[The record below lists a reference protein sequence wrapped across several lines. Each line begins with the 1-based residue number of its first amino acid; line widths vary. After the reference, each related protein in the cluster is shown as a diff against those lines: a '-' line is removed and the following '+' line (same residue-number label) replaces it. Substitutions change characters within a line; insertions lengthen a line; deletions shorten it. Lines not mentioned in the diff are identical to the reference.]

1 MIECENDLQEIF
13 GIIENWCKKWRL
25 EIDLTKTNIIHIRK
39 GRQQQSKLTFLYCIK
54 QVFYCQY
61 YIYLAVNI
69 NEYIDFKFT
78 VEKDADS
85 YGGAL
90 GAIISKMIK
99 TVVFHLKFINCCS
112 NYQVS
117 SIKITSIFLQLS
129 GYK

>member
-13 GIIENWCKKWRL
+13 GIIENWSKKWRL

-39 GRQQQSKLTFLYCIK
+39 GRQHQPKLTFLYCIK

-61 YIYLAVNI
+61 YISCI
-69 NEYIDFKFT
+69 NGYIDFKFT

-90 GAIISKMIK
+90 GAIISKLTK
-99 TVVFHLKFINCCS
+99 TVVFHLKFINCCN

-117 SIKITSIFLQLS
+117 SIKITSILLQLS